1 MGCFLGHPGVPKCV
15 PQRCLRPWICL
26 DRSIELV
33 DLTSSAV
40 YAACCYRRFLYG
52 PAFNHEGEIY
62 LAAAASL
69 IASWFYIVMF
79 HLHRTQ
85 EEVNM
90 LHGCFCICFLLFPF
104 LVFFLA
110 GIAGKV
116 TFSCVVGLVCGFLIL
131 ESLCLCSIICNKE
144 PLGPSAAFDV
154 PLVGCCAAALQPPKT
169 LREVVAFRDQHCYG
183 CLLRVVQDIPGIL
196 LSSIDLVSFGPSWYA
211 IFKLSASAS
220 ALLFFLLLVLTRAT
234 PTLLAKIAFLDC
246 IKEKAQL
253 STYF

>member
-169 LREVVAFRDQHCYG
+169 LREVVAFRDQHCAAAMG
-183 CLLRVVQDIPGIL
+183 EFGRRVLAGRNPSSKSADPRVIPSL
-196 LSSIDLVSFGPSWYA
+196 FGS
-211 IFKLSASAS
+211 
-220 ALLFFLLLVLTRAT
+220 
-234 PTLLAKIAFLDC
+234 LDC
-246 IKEKAQL
+246 LYFITLAQL
-253 STYF
+253 QRPFIFWGDTLA